1 VKAKVPDWSTMRLRH
16 NAGTEAREELGLDAA
31 QARLGHRQANVT
43 QVYAEVSN
51 VQKRKVA
58 RLLG

>member
-1 VKAKVPDWSTMRLRH
+1 MQLRH
-16 NAGTEAREELGLDAA
+16 NAGTEAREQLGLDAA

-43 QVYAEVSN
+43 QVYASVTDRR
-51 VQKRKVA
+51 KREVA